1 MSIVMIPRSC
11 RPPSHSSITK
21 QGDATCSTGETNNE
35 CDGVKV
41 NLALSMYANDKFLC
55 LL

>member
-11 RPPSHSSITK
+11 SHSSITK
-21 QGDATCSTGETNNE
+21 QGDATCSTGETNNKSDV

-41 NLALSMYANDKFLC
+41 KFSLVYVR
-55 LL
+55 